1 MSNLLEQA
9 IIDAAALREV
19 AMKNAESALIEKYSK
34 EFNDSVQKLLEQ
46 EMPADPAAATADPA
60 ADPLSS
66 PNIADPNA
74 IATASPIDSEKEE
87 AFEDVPSSFL
97 EGDDAEVITIDFD
110 QLKKQV
116 SNAMGMGSSL
126 LASPQAA
133 PTPAAPE
140 AAAQPMMENLEIGED
155 ELEEVYDT
163 GLTQDVAED
172 ALAEEEEK
180 ELDEKLVIKV
190 KDVLNSESEQELEY
204 EFEGW
209 NGEEELEEIIDPTA
223 AANAVANAEEIAGKA
238 KSNYFKS
245 IGEREKEMSAS
256 NTTAEDIQITEEELV
271 ELAEEL
277 KVDIHPENLS
287 DGHMG
292 TTVTQKREQRNLE
305 LAAARDAKAEEDRAE
320 EIRKMKD
327 LESKLEEAI
336 ELGTELVTEN
346 EELRTKL
353 SEIESN
359 LVALKENTEKLSI
372 SNAKLLYTNKVL
384 GDVSLNERQKG
395 QIVENISKSTS
406 VLEAKTIYNTLQGT
420 VATVSSE
427 KKSKESL
434 SEALIHGNSPFLTR
448 KKQEHDIPFA
458 ERMKLLAGITN
469 KS

>member
-223 AANAVANAEEIAGKA
+223 AANAVASAEEIAGKA

-256 NTTAEDIQITEEELV
+256 NTTAEDI
-271 ELAEEL
+271 
-277 KVDIHPENLS
+277 K
-287 DGHMG
+287 
-292 TTVTQKREQRNLE
+292 
-305 LAAARDAKAEEDRAE
+305 
-320 EIRKMKD
+320 
-327 LESKLEEAI
+327 
-336 ELGTELVTEN
+336 
-346 EELRTKL
+346 
-353 SEIESN
+353 
-359 LVALKENTEKLSI
+359 
-372 SNAKLLYTNKVL
+372 
-384 GDVSLNERQKG
+384 SL
-395 QIVENISKSTS
+395 
-406 VLEAKTIYNTLQGT
+406 
-420 VATVSSE
+420 
-427 KKSKESL
+427 KKS
-434 SEALIHGNSPFLTR
+434 
-448 KKQEHDIPFA
+448 
-458 ERMKLLAGITN
+458 LLN
-469 KS
+469 